1 MIHNMGSTDR
11 WIRAVLIA
19 PALVVVAILSGAA
32 SPLGI
37 ALLAVAAI
45 MLATSA
51 AGYCPL
57 YRLFGVATCRR
68 PQA

>member
-1 MIHNMGSTDR
+1 MTRNMGNTDR
-11 WIRAVLIA
+11 WIRAGLIA
-19 PALVVVAILSGAA
+19 PTLVVVAILAGAT

-37 ALLAVAAI
+37 VLLAAAAI

-51 AGYCPL
+51 AGFCPL
-57 YRLFGVATCRR
+57 YRLFGVDTCRR